1 MIERRRFITQK
12 AVIRYQDNGVLLSDI
27 HLTAAVMNLSG
38 ADCLQAIPEENS
50 SRFLFFIKGNPEKF
64 KKIINDFYSANI
76 DGLGEKLKKFVSTVA
91 YLKTILDKSKENH

>member
-1 MIERRRFITQK
+1 MIERRKFVTQK

-27 HLTAAVMNLSG
+27 HLTAVVMNLSG

-64 KKIINDFYSANI
+64 KKIINDFYSASI